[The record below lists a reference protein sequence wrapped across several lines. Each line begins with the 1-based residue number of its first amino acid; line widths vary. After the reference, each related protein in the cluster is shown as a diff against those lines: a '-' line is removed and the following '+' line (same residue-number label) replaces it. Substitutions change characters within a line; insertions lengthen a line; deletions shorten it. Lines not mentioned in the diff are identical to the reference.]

1 MLIQS
6 SSVLTVSG
14 VDFSVGMCLIIM
26 PQTLRRTE
34 SPADRF
40 HAEPVPVWNS
50 KRHRALTTQHIY
62 NTINSITHL
71 NRGHLGNKRAGDR
84 QWNHQELCCNKKR
97 NKIYVF
103 LLTIKPSLM
112 SNLASSGGCD
122 FYSSKYFEYSKYS
135 NCFSESPIFGLL
147 LLTFALYH
155 PLKLS
160 KSRFVLPMNSGNTV
174 IRRLTNPSWLGPY
187 NVAHAVLH
195 CKSRK
200 TTEMGTK
207 WQTRLRHAVSYQF
220 NIVL

>member
-97 NKIYVF
+97 NKILFLNICLF

-122 FYSSKYFEYSKYS
+122 FIPQNILNIQNTQTVSQNPLSLVYSYW
-135 NCFSESPIFGLL
+135 LL
-147 LLTFALYH
+147 PFITL
-155 PLKLS
+155 
-160 KSRFVLPMNSGNTV
+160 
-174 IRRLTNPSWLGPY
+174 
-187 NVAHAVLH
+187 
-195 CKSRK
+195 
-200 TTEMGTK
+200 
-207 WQTRLRHAVSYQF
+207 
-220 NIVL
+220 

>member
-97 NKIYVF
+97 NKIYLFVSSHNT
-103 LLTIKPSLM
+103 TIINEQLQVVVILSL
-112 SNLASSGGCD
+112 
-122 FYSSKYFEYSKYS
+122 K
-135 NCFSESPIFGLL
+135 IFWI
-147 LLTFALYH
+147 FKI
-155 PLKLS
+155 LKLFL
-160 KSRFVLPMNSGNTV
+160 R
-174 IRRLTNPSWLGPY
+174 IPY
-187 NVAHAVLH
+187 LWFTPIDF
-195 CKSRK
+195 CPLSPFKM
-200 TTEMGTK
+200 E
-207 WQTRLRHAVSYQF
+207 
-220 NIVL
+220 